1 MVGTVCLHFGERLG
15 EMIPFPRPSP
25 AGKHSPSPLL
35 PLGRSMGR
43 EFPSPFPTNVPTHGA
58 AALCSAVA
66 GRWRTHRL
74 FRLASCSQTPL
85 TPEPSALTRLT
96 QVFLSQEACGAPGWG
111 PTCGRRS
118 CCSKPPGA
126 AVENHSTPGTRATIM
141 AAACPGVAPSAH
153 VHPRPRA
160 SPPTRI
166 PAPSPSPRASSS
178 PLGPGNCIWIPAA
191 CRPQLLPHRHPA
203 LLLPTPRKRR
213 ERGKPTQIISKSRP
227 PTSCSDSVNL
237 DVLELQGNE

>member
-1 MVGTVCLHFGERLG
+1 MFLEVQKWWEPSACTSLLPLRSVGGGERLVG
-15 EMIPFPRPSP
+15 MIPFPRPSP

-35 PLGRSMGR
+35 PLGSSMRR
-43 EFPSPFPTNVPTHGA
+43 EFPLPFPTNVPTHGA

-74 FRLASCSQTPL
+74 FRLASCSQAPL

-96 QVFLSQEACGAPGWG
+96 KVFLSQEACGAPGWG

-126 AVENHSTPGTRATIM
+126 AVENHSTPGTRARVM

-153 VHPRPRA
+153 VHPRPHA
-160 SPPTRI
+160 SPP
-166 PAPSPSPRASSS
+166 PAPLLRGLLIT
-178 PLGPGNCIWIPAA
+178 LGPWKLHLDSCGLEATAAPPQALRAPASD
-191 CRPQLLPHRHPA
+191 PQEEKG
-203 LLLPTPRKRR
+203 KR
-213 ERGKPTQIISKSRP
+213 ETYP
-227 PTSCSDSVNL
+227 DY
-237 DVLELQGNE
+237 E